1 MIHQHIKN
9 LILTLILGLS
19 VLFSFSQEKAV
30 VFGTVKDEGGKA
42 VEYANVAV
50 TGYAGGVATDS
61 RGRFELS
68 VPADTELTLVVS
80 FIGYEKRMFRVFLQP
95 GQREQLDVVM
105 EISAEQL
112 PDIEVVDKQIRHT
125 NLQRL
130 DPKIATQIPTLAG
143 GVEDIIKT
151 MPGVTSRNELSS
163 QYSVRGGNFDE
174 NLVYVNGIEIYR
186 PFLIRSGQ
194 QEGLSFVNS
203 ALVGSILFSAGG
215 FEAKYGD
222 KMSSVLDIQYK
233 KPTTIGG
240 SFQASLLGAEAHVE
254 GISGNRKFT
263 YLAGARYKSNSY
275 VLSALET
282 EGDYKPNFADVQT
295 LFSYRINPKMELSF
309 LGNYARNSY
318 RVEPSSRQTEFGTVQ
333 EAYRL
338 NIYFEGQ
345 ELDRFENY
353 MGALSLD
360 YYPVE
365 KLKLQFIGSAFQ
377 TRESETF
384 DILGEYYIGRLEN
397 QIGDEQFGDVVEAQG
412 VGGFLDHARNYLQ
425 ASVYNLEHKGY
436 LDLGKHYVQWGA
448 SYQHEIINDK
458 LNEWELVDSAGYTIP
473 EPPFTVGDP
482 APVFNPRL
490 EMFSAYRTDT
500 AFHSNRF
507 SAFAQNTWNI
517 RFGEANAYLVAG
529 ARISYWDV
537 NRQFIFSPRATLS
550 VQPRWKNDILFR
562 FSAGYYQQPPFY
574 RELRDLEGRINPE
587 VRAQKS
593 IHFVAGMDWD
603 FMAWNRPFKFVA
615 EAYYKIL
622 DDLVPYTVDNVRIR
636 YYGDNLS
643 NGFAYGLDLKVNGEF
658 IRGIESW
665 ASLSLLKTMEDIEGD
680 HYWEYYNEDGEEII
694 PGYTEDQV
702 VVDSAEIFPGY
713 IPRPTDQHV
722 NFALF
727 FQDYIPRNP
736 TWRMHIKLIFG
747 SRVPFGPPNSPK
759 YEHVYRIPPYRRVD
773 IGFSKQLIGAHTS
786 FGPKNPLRFIESSWI
801 SLEVFNLFQ
810 ISNTISYIWVKDKD
824 GREYAVPN
832 YLTPRLFNLRL
843 AVNF

>member
-1 MIHQHIKN
+1 MNNTVIRY
-9 LILTLILGLS
+9 ILT
-19 VLFSFSQEKAV
+19 VLTFFITAIASHAQERSV
-30 VFGTVKDEGGKA
+30 VFGTVSDEKGNA

-50 TGYAGGVATDS
+50 IGYAGGVATDN
-61 RGRFELS
+61 RGRYELT
-68 VPADTELTLVVS
+68 VPAATELTMVVS
-80 FIGYEKRMFRVFLQP
+80 FIGYEKQMFRVFLQP
-95 GQREQLDVVM
+95 GQRELLDVVLK
-105 EISAEQL
+105 ISAEQL

-130 DPKIATQIPTLAG
+130 DPKIANEIPTLAG

-151 MPGVTSRNELSS
+151 MPGVSSRNELSS

-194 QEGLSFVNS
+194 QEGLSFINS

-215 FEAKYGD
+215 FESKYGD

-233 KPTTIGG
+233 KPTKLAG

-254 GISGNRKFT
+254 GISRNRKFT
-263 YLAGARYKSNSY
+263 YLTGARYKSNSY
-275 VLSALET
+275 VLKGLET
-282 EGDYKPNFADVQT
+282 EGDYKPNFADVQA
-295 LFSYRINPKMELSF
+295 LFSYRINPKLELSL

-318 RVEPSSRQTEFGTVQ
+318 NVKPSSRQTEFGTVQ

-338 NIYFEGQ
+338 TIFFEGQ

-365 KLKLQFIGSAFQ
+365 NLKLQFIGSAFQ

-397 QIGDEQFGDVVEAQG
+397 QIGEEQFGEVVEAQG
-412 VGGFLDHARNYLQ
+412 VGAFLDHARNYLQ
-425 ASVYNLEHKGY
+425 ASVYSAEHKGY
-436 LDLGKHYVQWGA
+436 LDLGKHYMQWGA
-448 SYQHEIINDK
+448 RYQHEIIHDR
-458 LNEWELVDSAGYTIP
+458 LNEWELIDSAGYTIP
-473 EPPFTVGDP
+473 EPPFTTGDP
-482 APVFNPRL
+482 APVYNPQL
-490 EMFSAYRTDT
+490 ELFSAYRTDT
-500 AFHSNRF
+500 AFQSNRY
-507 SAFAQNTWNI
+507 SAFFQNTWNI

-529 ARISYWDV
+529 ARASYWDV
-537 NRQFIFSPRATLS
+537 NKQFIFSPRATLS
-550 VQPRWKNDILFR
+550 IQPRWENDILFR

-574 RELRDLEGRINPE
+574 RELRDLQGRINPD

-603 FMAWNRPFKFVA
+603 FIAWGRPFKFVT

-622 DDLVPYTVDNVRIR
+622 EDLVPYTVDNVRIR

-643 NGFAYGLDLKVNGEF
+643 KGFAYGLDLKVNGEF
-658 IRGIESW
+658 IKGIESW
-665 ASLSLLKTMEDIEGD
+665 ASLSLLKTMEDIEDD
-680 HYWEYYNEDGEEII
+680 HYWDYYNASGELII
-694 PGYTEDQV
+694 PGYSEDQV
-702 VVDSAEIFPGY
+702 ATDSAEVFPGY
-713 IPRPTDQHV
+713 IPRPTDQHLH
-722 NFALF
+722 FALF

-736 TWRMHIKLIFG
+736 TWRMHLKLIFG

-773 IGFSKQLIGAHTS
+773 IGFSKQLIS
-786 FGPKNPLRFIESSWI
+786 ESNNFKPKNPLKYIESAWV

-810 ISNTISYIWVKDKD
+810 IANTISYIWVKDKD

-843 AVNF
+843 SVNF